1 MQRELTKIFN
11 AYNFPWYTK
20 RKSGC
25 RMESCSSTKST
36 VLTSFSTRRMRG
48 LCSRHF
54 KETCF
59 KYGKRALIPG
69 SLPTNHV
76 LQKSVETPK
85 TPARK
90 PPVSRPPPPAP
101 DLVTYYNF
109 EEIRQDTLQLAAPW
123 CLLENS
129 KEQIQV
135 GITEASQVKLL
146 SSTL

>member
-48 LCSRHF
+48 CSRHF

-76 LQKSVETPK
+76 LQKSVEAPK

-101 DLVTYYNF
+101 DYNF

>member
-48 LCSRHF
+48 CSRHF

-90 PPVSRPPPPAP
+90 PPVSRPPPPGCPLQLRGNTTGHPSACCTMVSLGEQQGTDTVGP
-101 DLVTYYNF
+101 DLSM
-109 EEIRQDTLQLAAPW
+109 IPLSPQQQLD
-123 CLLENS
+123 
-129 KEQIQV
+129 
-135 GITEASQVKLL
+135 
-146 SSTL
+146 

>member
-1 MQRELTKIFN
+1 MVYQTEKRMPNGELLFHKINRADKLFN
-11 AYNFPWYTK
+11 PKNA
-20 RKSGC
+20 RI
-25 RMESCSSTKST
+25 
-36 VLTSFSTRRMRG
+36 
-48 LCSRHF
+48 CSRHF

-90 PPVSRPPPPAP
+90 PPVSRPPSPAP

-129 KEQIQV
+129 KEQIQ